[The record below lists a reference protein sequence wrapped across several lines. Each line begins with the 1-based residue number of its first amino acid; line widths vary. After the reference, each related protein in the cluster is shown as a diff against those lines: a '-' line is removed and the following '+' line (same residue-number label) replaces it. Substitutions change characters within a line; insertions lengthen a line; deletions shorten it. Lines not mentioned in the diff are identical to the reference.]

1 MRGTVFSRLRL
12 GARNFLRD
20 QRGNVYFLTAAAL
33 VPVVGMVGSGIDIGR
48 GYMAQLRLQQACDA
62 GVLAGRRAMTGTIY
76 SAPAEAEAN
85 KMFNYN
91 YPSDKYGSSQVS
103 FASQA
108 SGPSSVVGTARAYLP
123 TAIMQIFS
131 FEGFDLTANC
141 TAKLE
146 ISNADIMMVLDVTG
160 SMAQTNSGDSVSR
173 IAALKTATMDFFD
186 TMTGAQIGDG
196 RLRFGIVP
204 YSSAANVGKILYDKN
219 PAWLSDTL
227 TDYPSREA
235 VFRNEYTGA
244 GTTTYGTPTNG
255 AETAG
260 NWSGYADLA
269 GGVTQANCKTPN
281 QAATTAPTK
290 SGSATPSSS
299 TPYVDSNG
307 NQITNGSSA
316 QVWTYKA
323 YQYRWN
329 NNKCQRRERTYT
341 YTETTPSTTT
351 KPPTPVFD
359 NKYRYRNRTFTV
371 SAGKNGST
379 GIVTSTGDSGVD
391 RTSYWG
397 GCVLERKTA
406 AFTATQTAPSTA
418 LDMDVDTAPTSSDDT
433 KWKLLI
439 PEIAFPRASGPGGVP
454 SDTTPAGSVTTNSSS
469 VSPESSANGSWQN
482 YSRYWSNGWG
492 VCPVPAM
499 KLTTQKASDRS
510 NFNSYVNSLQ
520 PIGGTYHDA
529 GMVWGVRLL
538 SADGMFS
545 DENTTAPNLRP
556 ISRHIIFMTDG
567 EMAPNMGNFSFQG
580 YEWIAKRVGGTSD
593 SDLATRHNNRFLQL
607 CEKAKAKNIT
617 VWVVGFGVTLND
629 QLNKCAS
636 PGKAY
641 QANNAS
647 QLNDHFQAIARQISK
662 LRLSE

>member
-1 MRGTVFSRLRL
+1 MRGTVFSRLRVGVGNL
-12 GARNFLRD
+12 LRN

-62 GVLAGRRAMTGTIY
+62 GVLAGRRAMTGTDY
-76 SAPAEAEAN
+76 STAAKAEAN

-103 FASQA
+103 FTSQA

-123 TAIMQIFS
+123 TAVMRIFS
-131 FEGFDLTANC
+131 FQGFDLTTNC

-146 ISNADIMMVLDVTG
+146 ISNADIMLVLDVTG
-160 SMAQTNSGDSVSR
+160 SMSSTNSGDSVSR
-173 IAALKTATMDFFD
+173 IAALKTATMNFFD

-196 RLRFGIVP
+196 RLRFGVVP
-204 YSSAANVGKILYDKN
+204 YSSSANVGKILYEKN
-219 PAWLSDTL
+219 PAWLSNTL
-227 TDYPSREA
+227 VDYPSREA
-235 VFRNEYTGA
+235 VFRNDYVGA
-244 GTTTYGTPTNG
+244 GTTTTGTPSNG
-255 AETAG
+255 STTSG
-260 NWSGYADLA
+260 SWSSYTDLS
-269 GGVTQANCKTPN
+269 GITQTNCKTPN
-281 QAATTAPTK
+281 QAASTTPTK
-290 SGSATPSSS
+290 SGTATS
-299 TPYVDSNG
+299 TQTNQYIDGNN
-307 NQITNGSSA
+307 NQITTSNSA
-316 QVWTYKA
+316 QVWTYKE
-323 YQYRWN
+323 YEYRWN
-329 NNKCQRRERTYT
+329 SNKCQRRERTNS
-341 YTETTPSTTT
+341 YTETTPSTNT
-351 KPPTPVFD
+351 KTPTPVFD

-371 SAGKNGST
+371 SAGKNGTT
-379 GIVTSTGDSGVD
+379 GIVTSTGDAGVD

-406 AFTATQTAPSTA
+406 TFSATQTAPSTA
-418 LDMDVDTAPTSSDDT
+418 LDMDVDTAPGSDDDS

-439 PEIAFPRASGPGGVP
+439 PEIAFPRASGPGSTP
-454 SDTTPAGSVTTNSSS
+454 SDTTAAGVITTNSSS
-469 VSPESSANGSWQN
+469 VSAESGTNGNWQN
-482 YSRYWSNGWG
+482 FSRYWSNGWG
-492 VCPVPAM
+492 VCPAAAM

-510 NFNSYVNSLQ
+510 SFNSYINSLQ
-520 PIGGTYHDA
+520 PVGGTYHDA

-538 SADGMFS
+538 SADGMFAA
-545 DENTTAPNLRP
+545 ENATAPNLRP

-647 QLNDHFQAIARQISK
+647 QLSDNFQAIARQISK

>member
-12 GARNFLRD
+12 GAKKLLRD

-33 VPVVGMVGSGIDIGR
+33 VPVLGMVGSGIDIGR

-62 GVLAGRRAMTGTIY
+62 GVLAGRRAMTGTTY
-76 SAPAEAEAN
+76 SAAAKSEAN

-91 YPSDKYGSSQVS
+91 YPADQYDSSQVS

-123 TAIMQIFS
+123 TAVMRVFD
-131 FEGFDLTANC
+131 FDGFDLTANC

-160 SMAQTNSGDSVSR
+160 SMAQTNSGDSVNR
-173 IAALKTATMDFFD
+173 ISALKTATMDFFD

-196 RLRFGIVP
+196 RLRFGVVP

-219 PAWLSDTL
+219 PAWLADTL
-227 TDYPSREA
+227 VDYPSREA
-235 VFRNEYTGA
+235 VFRNDYVGA
-244 GTTTYGTPTNG
+244 GTTTYGNPSNGNATP
-255 AETAG
+255 G
-260 NWSGYADLA
+260 NWSGYSDRS
-269 GGVTQANCKTPN
+269 GITQANCKTPT
-281 QAATTAPTK
+281 QPASTTPEK
-290 SGSATPSSS
+290 SGSATS
-299 TPYVDSNG
+299 TQTNQYIDGNN
-307 NQITNGSSA
+307 NQITTANVA
-316 QVWTYKA
+316 QVWTYKT
-323 YQYRWN
+323 YEYRWN
-329 NNKCQRRERTYT
+329 NNKCQRRERVYT

-351 KPPTPVFD
+351 KTPTPVFD

-371 SAGKNGST
+371 SAGKNGTT
-379 GIVTSTGDSGVD
+379 GIVVNTGDSGVD
-391 RTSYWG
+391 RTVYWG
-397 GCVLERKTA
+397 GCVMERKTT
-406 AFTATQTAPSTA
+406 AFGSTTTAPSTA
-418 LDMDVDTAPTSSDDT
+418 LDMDVDTAPGSDDDS
-433 KWKLLI
+433 KWKMLI
-439 PEIAFPRASGPGGVP
+439 PEIAFPRASGPGSTP
-454 SDTTPAGSVTTNSSS
+454 SDTTSGGQVTTNSSS
-469 VSPESSANGSWQN
+469 VSSENSTNGNWQN

-492 VCPVPAM
+492 VCPAAAM
-499 KLTTQKASDRS
+499 KLTTQTASDRS
-510 NFNSYVNSLQ
+510 TFNSYVNSLQ
-520 PIGGTYHDA
+520 PVGGTYHDA

-545 DENTTAPNLRP
+545 EENSSAPNLRP

-567 EMAPNMGNFSFQG
+567 EMAPNMGNLSFQG
-580 YEWIAKRVGGTSD
+580 YEWTAKRVGGTSD
-593 SDLATRHNNRFLQL
+593 SDLASRHNNRFLQL